1 MKLVKLETGGVQL
14 INDDGK
20 LIRSFPSTAY
30 LEVSDNLVTVN
41 VSGHKINLF
50 ASTITET
57 QVLPAAAAAFSGDAY
72 DLGLLLSTSFFDD
85 ASTSGGGGGGGQI
98 ISGNTPPADISKLW
112 LNSLDNLIYF
122 YNGEF
127 WITSQIFQIEF
138 NEPGTT
144 NNNAFFRYGS
154 LVTSVVRG
162 VICQD
167 NALFI
172 SAGFRRGNTSNGRVA
187 IYSDSNG
194 APAAELFSF
203 DISGQSSGVAV
214 VTSGT
219 PEILLGSSL
228 SPRWVGSQTNNF
240 SLIINYRKVY
250 IP

>member
-41 VSGHKINLF
+41 MEGHKANLF
-50 ASTITET
+50 PTNITET

-98 ISGNTPPADISKLW
+98 ISGNTPPADISNLW

-138 NEPGTT
+138 NEPNRT
-144 NNNAFFRYGS
+144 NNNTFFRYGAM
-154 LVTSVVRG
+154 TTNATRG
-162 VICQD
+162 AICQD

-172 SAGFRRGNTSNGRVA
+172 SAGFRRDNTSSGRIA
-187 IYSDSNG
+187 IYANNL
-194 APAAELFSF
+194 APLATEAFSF
-203 DISGQSSGVAV
+203 DISGEQSGNSL

-219 PEILLGSSL
+219 PEVFSGSFL
-228 SPRWVGSQTNNF
+228 SPRWVGATTSNF